1 MLKGPRFKNFS
12 SSRLNPANICW
23 SSRQLQNVFSVAIF
37 RLPTRLED
45 VLKTSRKM
53 FCEDEDVLRTRWI
66 HFLMYCW
73 GTKALL
79 GIFVPKK
86 SKCVSNKSIFP
97 KFASDE
103 TKSNPK
109 RINLN
114 PIISLFL
121 FFETQAASL
130 F

>member
-1 MLKGPRFKNFS
+1 MNT
-12 SSRLNPANICW
+12 C
-23 SSRQLQNVFSVAIF
+23 
-37 RLPTRLED
+37 LED
-45 VLKTSRKM
+45 IWKT
-53 FCEDEDVLRTRWI
+53 CLED
-66 HFLMYCW
+66 FFKMYCR

-121 FFETQAASL
+121 FFEIQAAPL